1 MRLPARP
8 RAQRPVAEAPPSERP
23 AEAARRKKRVAVQ
36 LSGLESLVRDRPGL
50 KVVILA
56 HPALRSQVRPW
67 LAEFEGR
74 TVFVLSP
81 DEVPEWGLEE
91 SSATH
96 VSVLNLDVLTTRLR
110 YLGAVDVVVNLLP
123 DDLLPIGAKSQ
134 LDLFA
139 HLFRDLRK
147 GGAYILD
154 RRSVPD
160 TSSIEGLTTWLEL
173 LTAVDDPQALDR
185 LGRSDTELAKSAG
198 TVAVSRDLIVVTK
211 RLRHFYKLSE
221 SQVNRLLPAREPKIT
236 VTELESRPGGEFES
250 RARVVSHSPG
260 FAEET
265 MPSLVTYP
273 ELRLRR
279 YEGRIALAGQTL
291 MYAGHTILPDSFR
304 WHLAANPDNPRL
316 KSVSRKFA
324 RIDSSFIPHR
334 KLAGDYYQLDCA
346 YPHHFGHLT
355 TEVIS
360 RLWGWDTAKR
370 ENPALKAIFHLK
382 PHSRKVPS
390 LEKALFT
397 AYGIAEDDIVW
408 VNEPVWLSSVT
419 SATPMWHNETPHYV
433 HPDMVDTWRRLGD
446 SLARGVQEAPR
457 PERIFVSRG
466 ADLRHRACRN
476 TDEVEAYFAARGF
489 QVIHP
494 EKMPMAEQVVTFRH
508 ARVVAGF
515 GGSAMF
521 NLMHAQHL
529 EGVVLLNHEAYTA
542 RNEHLFTSLLGG
554 QVHYF
559 WSTPDVAHPDDGF
572 DLDAFFSGWE
582 FDFARNGTELD
593 EVLTQLG

>member
-1 MRLPARP
+1 MRIASRLRPSPPAAPAAPSTPPDKPARP
-8 RAQRPVAEAPPSERP
+8 KRRA
-23 AEAARRKKRVAVQ
+23 AVQ
-36 LSGLESLVRDRPGL
+36 LAGLESLVPDRPRL
-50 KVVILA
+50 SVVILA

-67 LAEFEGR
+67 LAEFEDR

-81 DEVPEWGLEE
+81 DEVPEWQLEN
-91 SSATH
+91 SSAEH
-96 VSVLNLDVLTTRLR
+96 VSVADLTMLGRKLR
-110 YLGAVDVVVNLLP
+110 YLGAVDVIVDLLP
-123 DDLLPIGAKSQ
+123 DELLPIGATSQ

-139 HLFRDLRK
+139 NVFRDLRK

-154 RRSVPD
+154 RRSAPGV
-160 TSSIEGLTTWLEL
+160 SSIEGLTTWLQM
-173 LTAVDDPQALDR
+173 LTAVDDPEAVKQLSWRDA
-185 LGRSDTELAKSAG
+185 EIAKAAG
-198 TVAVSRDLIVVTK
+198 TVAVGRDLVVVTK
-211 RLRHFYKLSE
+211 RLRHFYKLSD
-221 SQVNRLLPAREPKIT
+221 SQVDRLLPAREPSIT
-236 VTELESRPGGEFES
+236 VTPLERRPGGEFES
-250 RARVVSHSPG
+250 RATVVSHSPG

-273 ELRLRR
+273 ELHLRR
-279 YEGRIALAGQTL
+279 YEGKIALAGQTL
-291 MYAGHTILPDSFR
+291 MYTGHTILPDSFR

-324 RIDSSFIPHR
+324 RIESAHVPQR

-370 ENPALKAIFHLK
+370 DNPSLKAIFHIK
-382 PHSRKVPS
+382 PKSRKQPS

-433 HPDMVDTWRRLGD
+433 HPDMVATWRRLGEALGRSAED
-446 SLARGVQEAPR
+446 APR

-466 ADLRHRACRN
+466 PSLRHRACRN
-476 TDEVEAYFAARGF
+476 TDAVEAYFASRGF
-489 QVIHP
+489 QVIYP
-494 EKMPMAEQVVTFRH
+494 ETMPMAEQVVTFRH

-529 EGVVLLNHEAYTA
+529 EGVILLNHEAYTA
-542 RNEHLFTSLLGG
+542 RNEHLFTSLVGG

-559 WSTPDVAHPDDGF
+559 WSAPDVPHPDEGWN
-572 DLDAFFSGWE
+572 LDAFFSGWE
-582 FDFARNGTELD
+582 FDFDRNGAELD